1 MQHQPSPDPAALPA
15 PPGSAAAPRHVQVPA
30 RPPAADDHHY
40 AARVPAPVEELLFEV
55 KRLIVGQ
62 DRLLERL
69 LVALLSGGHVLLEGV
84 PGLAKTATVK
94 AFAEVIGGT
103 AGRIQFTPD
112 LVPADLVGTRIYNP
126 SRAEFTTE
134 LGPVFCNLLLA
145 DEINR
150 APAKVQ
156 SALLE
161 VMQEQQVTIGK
172 KSYRVPE
179 PFFVLATQNPI
190 ETDGTYPLPEAQL
203 DRFML
208 KVLVDYPSFAEEVVV
223 VERVTGPP
231 IQLRQVITVEQ
242 LQEMQRDVAQVYVD
256 PVVRAYAATV
266 VTATRQARTM
276 GLEEMASAI
285 AFGASPRASINLVA
299 AARALAFM
307 RGRSYVLPLDVADVA
322 PEVIRHRL
330 VLTYQG
336 IAAGVTAETIVWQL
350 LQRFPPPR
358 LDLGDRAAS

>member
-1 MQHQPSPDPAALPA
+1 MQQPGWSTPPALPSPPDSAGSFQASGQRPAIP
-15 PPGSAAAPRHVQVPA
+15 SQEYV
-30 RPPAADDHHY
+30 
-40 AARVPAPVEELLFEV
+40 ARVPAPVEQLLFEV

-69 LVALLSGGHVLLEGV
+69 LVAMLSGGHVLLEGV

-94 AFAEVIGGT
+94 AFAEVIGGS

-126 SRAEFTTE
+126 ARAEFATE

-161 VMQEQQVTIGK
+161 VMQERQVTIGK
-172 KSYRVPE
+172 VSYRVPE
-179 PFFVLATQNPI
+179 PFLVLATQNPI

-208 KVLVDYPSFAEEVVV
+208 KVLVDYPSFTEEVVV

-231 IQLRQVITVEQ
+231 IELKQVITVEQ
-242 LQEMQRDVAQVYVD
+242 LAVMQQTVAGVYVD
-256 PVVRAYAATV
+256 PTVRTYAATLV
-266 VTATRQARTM
+266 SATRHAQAM
-276 GLEEMASAI
+276 GLDDVAPAI

-299 AARALAFM
+299 AGRALAFM
-307 RGRSYVLPLDVADVA
+307 RGRSYVLPHDVMEVA

-336 IAAGVTAETIVWQL
+336 IASGVTPEHIVWRL
-350 LQRFPPPR
+350 LERYPPPR
-358 LDLGDRAAS
+358 IDLGDRAAS